1 MLVENLRKLSIQK
14 LFSVPT
20 FSEHWPKWQ
29 NEIKILIK
37 KNYSAEDILNI
48 ADSLR
53 SIVMST
59 SVKGRG
65 QSELSG
71 VGAAW
76 ECLVTWY
83 LNLCL
88 VNTRAVVF
96 KFYKNIIPTPIKEA
110 LTINFSGEN
119 YLSESDLIG
128 FVLPNKPEY
137 LEKKTSDF
145 SSVISLFEEFSS
157 KNFKDFE
164 VSVIQCKTNWN
175 DSAQIP
181 FLWNLLY
188 KLGGVSQENVRIGIN
203 NRATNAL
210 KRFDYSFVTMPS
222 NKNLDSYKSG
232 GLQVERVKNLSGG
245 NYWGTKTKN
254 GVASSLKEMIGKSFI
269 SAFDK
274 KDIRD
279 NINSFLKDKEQINY
293 FKI

>member
-1 MLVENLRKLSIQK
+1 MLVEKLRKISIEK

-20 FSEHWPKWQ
+20 FSNYWPKWQ
-29 NEIKILIK
+29 NEIKILLG
-37 KNYSAEDILNI
+37 KNYSAENILNI

-53 SIVMST
+53 NIVTST
-59 SVKGRG
+59 STKGRG

-71 VGAAW
+71 IGAAW
-76 ECLVTWY
+76 ECIVTWY

-96 KFYKNIIPTPIKEA
+96 KYSKNIIPRPIREA
-110 LTINFSGEN
+110 LTVNFNGEN

-137 LEKKTSDF
+137 LEKETTDIISIINLFDDF
-145 SSVISLFEEFSS
+145 SN

-232 GLQVERVKNLSGG
+232 KLQVERVKTLSGG
-245 NYWGTKTKN
+245 NYWGTKTKS
-254 GVASSLKEMIGKSFI
+254 GVASSLKEMIGKSFV
-269 SAFDK
+269 SAFDR

-279 NINSFLKDKEQINY
+279 NINDYLKNKEQISY

>member
-1 MLVENLRKLSIQK
+1 MLVENLRKLSIEK

-20 FSEHWPKWQ
+20 FKKYWPKWQ
-29 NEIKILIK
+29 NEIRILLG
-37 KNYSAEDILNI
+37 KNYSADNILNI
-48 ADSLR
+48 SDSLR
-53 SIVMST
+53 NIVTST
-59 SVKGRG
+59 STRGRG
-65 QSELSG
+65 QSELAG
-71 VGAAW
+71 IGAGW

-96 KFYKNIIPTPIKEA
+96 KFYKNIIPVPIKEA

-128 FVLPNKPEY
+128 FVLPNNSNY
-137 LEKKTSDF
+137 LSK
-145 SSVISLFEEFSS
+145 ISNDNITLINLFNEFAS

-222 NKNLDSYKSG
+222 NKNLDTYKSG

-279 NINSFLKDKEQINY
+279 NINDFLKEETQISY

>member
-1 MLVENLRKLSIQK
+1 MLVENLRKLSIEK

-20 FSEHWPKWQ
+20 FKKYWPKWQ
-29 NEIKILIK
+29 NEIRILLG
-37 KNYSAEDILNI
+37 KNYSADNILNI
-48 ADSLR
+48 SDSLR
-53 SIVMST
+53 NIVKST
-59 SVKGRG
+59 SIRGRG
-65 QSELSG
+65 QSELAG
-71 VGAAW
+71 IGAGW

-96 KFYKNIIPTPIKEA
+96 KFYKNIIPIPIKEA

-128 FVLPNKPEY
+128 FVLPNNSNY
-137 LEKKTSDF
+137 LSK
-145 SSVISLFEEFSS
+145 ISKNNITLINLFNEFAS

-222 NKNLDSYKSG
+222 NKNLDTYKSG

-279 NINSFLKDKEQINY
+279 NINDFLKEETQISY